1 MYAVKLSLLV
11 LTLTLLTGCYSLSNR
26 DSATPESMA
35 DSASRVAEPRESLDE
50 SLQPVSLQRAEAH
63 SPVEAV
69 DRKIIRNA
77 ELAVEVAD
85 TQEAQRGITSIAE
98 AQGGYVV
105 TSEIRQ
111 RPTSDPNRRELEAT
125 LVIRVP
131 AARFETALNDIRAT
145 GLRVIHEKASAQ
157 DVTEEFID
165 LEARVRAQRA
175 LEAQF
180 LEIMKQATKIPEALE
195 VQRELASV
203 RTEIEKIEGRQRFL
217 QNQASLSTITVK
229 LQPPT
234 GIVVS
239 TSGFGREFKE
249 AVSDSISVA
258 TGILLFIVWFVIVMV
273 PVFLL
278 IILPTGL
285 ALRYLY
291 RRRRRVRLARELQT
305 AAPSAAE

>member
-1 MYAVKLSLLV
+1 MYALKLSLLV
-11 LTLTLLTGCYSLSNR
+11 LSLTLLTGCYGSSR
-26 DSATPESMA
+26 DSAVSPSTIEERREVATESVR
-35 DSASRVAEPRESLDE
+35 DPSQGL
-50 SLQPVSLQRAEAH
+50 LKTVSLEQTVEAQ

-85 TQEAQRGITSIAE
+85 TPEAQRGITSIAE
-98 AQGGYVV
+98 THGGFVV
-105 TSEIRQ
+105 TSEIKQ
-111 RPTSDPNRRELEAT
+111 RPSSDPNRRELEAT

-131 AARFETALNDIRAT
+131 APRFDAALNDIRAV

-165 LEARVRAQRA
+165 LEARVSAQRA

-180 LEIMKQATKIPEALE
+180 LEIMKQAAKIPEALE
-195 VQRELASV
+195 VQRELANV

-278 IILPTGL
+278 IILPIGL
-285 ALRYLY
+285 VLRYLF
-291 RRRRRVRLARELQT
+291 RRMRRVRLGRELRT
-305 AAPSAAE
+305 ATPSE